1 MMLNEPPLYV
11 VLILVVTLA
20 QLTWLRTCVEPCV
33 DEPVAAIIAPEQHHR
48 RTHHLSRSILEA
60 PAFESKAG
68 NDSGRQDWT
77 WDEIDSEKVEE
88 RKKPFQ
94 DEHLQEDKATV
105 TSATTTR
112 FGVSKHRKHHRH
124 DIHLHLPKLSHN
136 RSGEPTTLCY
146 NRYMHD
152 SRDCAAVALRCG
164 HGKSY
169 SWTRQQSAAPPRA
182 AAGAVAH
189 SRHQMVSAL
198 LIR

>member
-1 MMLNEPPLYV
+1 MILNEPPLYV

-20 QLTWLRTCVEPCV
+20 QLTWLRTCV
-33 DEPVAAIIAPEQHHR
+33 DEPVAAIIGSEHHQR

-68 NDSGRQDWT
+68 NESGRQDWT

-94 DEHLQEDKATV
+94 DEHLQEDKTV
-105 TSATTTR
+105 VAAATTTR

-136 RSGEPTTLCY
+136 RSGEPSGLGQHTSYAINALFGCSLWPVVML
-146 NRYMHD
+146 NH
-152 SRDCAAVALRCG
+152 VA
-164 HGKSY
+164 
-169 SWTRQQSAAPPRA
+169 
-182 AAGAVAH
+182 
-189 SRHQMVSAL
+189 
-198 LIR
+198 